1 MKGLRYPP
9 LHVTEFCGEMQGKF
23 KVGLSRLISR
33 DVGKQ
38 YPNTKA
44 REIFRFITIARL
56 CNFIMHEHKLY
67 KFGYLVPLNHGK
79 YFVRILKR
87 DPV

>member
-44 REIFRFITIARL
+44 REIFRFITVLA
-56 CNFIMHEHKLY
+56 
-67 KFGYLVPLNHGK
+67 GLNGI
-79 YFVRILKR
+79 FSFLQ
-87 DPV
+87 